1 MRVLVA
7 YGSRR
12 GGTEGLAR
20 AVAEG
25 LTDAGHSV
33 DVRSAGEL
41 EALDRWDAVV
51 LGGALYGWHWH
62 RHARRFVRRHVEE
75 LQQRPVYFFSSG
87 PLDDSA
93 SRQALPPPRAIE
105 RLLELVKAR
114 GHKTFGGRLRPEDK
128 SAMPLR
134 GDFRDLGAARAW
146 GRGVGEQLH
155 AVPLRPFVAVPA
167 SMSTWH
173 RVVLGLCFFTGVTAV
188 LRGYGLATAPVGSPA
203 VPPAELLA
211 RTPFSSSLVPG
222 LVLLLVVGCGNL
234 VAALMEARRL
244 RHSELAVALA
254 GALSLGWLAA
264 QLLLIGTLSWLQ
276 FVSLFVSLVTVG
288 GALWLWRNRHRL
300 EAGPLTTRRASA
312 E

>member
-7 YGSRR
+7 FGSKR

-20 AVAEG
+20 AVADG

-41 EALDRWDAVV
+41 EGLDRWDAVV
-51 LGGALYGWHWH
+51 LGGALYAWHWH
-62 RHARRFVRRHVEE
+62 RHARRFVKRHVEE

-93 SRQALPPPRAIE
+93 STRDLPPPRAIE
-105 RLLELVKAR
+105 RLLALVRAR
-114 GHKTFGGRLRPEDK
+114 GHKTFGGRLLPEDK
-128 SAMPLR
+128 SAVPMR

-146 GRGVGEQLH
+146 GRGVGESLH
-155 AVPLRPFVAVPA
+155 AVPLKPFVAVPP

-173 RVVLGLCFFTGVTAV
+173 RVVLGLCLFTGVTAV
-188 LRGYGLATAPVGSPA
+188 LGGFGLATAPRGSPS
-203 VPPAELLA
+203 VPPLELLE
-211 RTPFSSSLVPG
+211 RTPFTSYLVPG
-222 LVLLLVVGCGNL
+222 LVLLLVVGGVNL

-244 RHSELAVALA
+244 RHSEVAVGIA
-254 GALSLGWLAA
+254 GALIIGWIAVQVA
-264 QLLLIGTLSWLQ
+264 MIRTLSWLQ
-276 FVSLFVSLVTVG
+276 FLYLFVGLATLG

-300 EAGPLTTRRASA
+300 DAGLRPRLQ
-312 E
+312 